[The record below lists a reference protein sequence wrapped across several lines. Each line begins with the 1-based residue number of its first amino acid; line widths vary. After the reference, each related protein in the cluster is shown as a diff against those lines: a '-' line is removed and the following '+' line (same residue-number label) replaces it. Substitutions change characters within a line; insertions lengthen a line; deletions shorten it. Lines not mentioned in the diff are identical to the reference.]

1 MIRAMS
7 VPSLHAP
14 WRMAYIKSLG
24 NAKKDDKCF
33 LCEASATTDPKR
45 LEELLVLWQTELSV
59 VMLNRYPYA
68 NGHLLVAPRLHK
80 GELEELSSDELLDMQ
95 VQTTRVVALLKR
107 AVSAQG
113 FNIGINL
120 GRVAGA
126 GLPGHLHQHI
136 VPRWGG
142 DINFMHVIGEVG
154 VVPETNSQLYAE
166 LMRISREIRM
176 TKSESP
182 NECRNPN
189 DE

>member
-1 MIRAMS
+1 
-7 VPSLHAP
+7 
-14 WRMAYIKSLG
+14 
-24 NAKKDDKCF
+24 
-33 LCEASATTDPKR
+33 
-45 LEELLVLWQTELSV
+45 
-59 VMLNRYPYA
+59 
-68 NGHLLVAPRLHK
+68 
-80 GELEELSSDELLDMQ
+80 
-95 VQTTRVVALLKR
+95 
-107 AVSAQG
+107 
-113 FNIGINL
+113 
-120 GRVAGA
+120 
-126 GLPGHLHQHI
+126 LPGHLHQHI